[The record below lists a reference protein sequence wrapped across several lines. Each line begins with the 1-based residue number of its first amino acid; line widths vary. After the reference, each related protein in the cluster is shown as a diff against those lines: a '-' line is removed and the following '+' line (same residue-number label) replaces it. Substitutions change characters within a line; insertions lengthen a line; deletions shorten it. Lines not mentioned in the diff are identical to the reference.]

1 MGCFYM
7 PRGKP
12 NKKYDGDFKV
22 QVVETMEREG
32 LSLCE
37 AAKRFGVNNHSVVAR
52 WERLYLTEGKTSLY
66 EEHRG
71 KSSAASGTQ
80 KGRKPKLNKQVE
92 EDLIA
97 EVQRLRMENEY
108 LKKLRALVLEEERQS
123 KRRK

>member
-1 MGCFYM
+1 M

-37 AAKRFGVNNHSVVAR
+37 AARQFGINNHSVVAR
-52 WERLYLTEGKTSLY
+52 WERLYLTEGKASLY
-66 EEHRG
+66 EERRG
-71 KSSAASGTQ
+71 RARGSSGTQ
-80 KGRKPKLNKQVE
+80 KCREPKLDKQVE
-92 EDLIA
+92 QDLIA

>member
-1 MGCFYM
+1 M
-7 PRGKP
+7 PRGTQ
-12 NKKYDGDFKV
+12 KKYDGDFKV

-32 LSLCE
+32 LSLSE
-37 AAKRFGVNNHSVVAR
+37 AARQFGVGDHNAVAR
-52 WERLYLTEGKTSLY
+52 WERQYLTEGKASLY
-66 EEHRG
+66 EERRG
-71 KSSAASGTQ
+71 RASAASGTH

-108 LKKLRALVLEEERQS
+108 LKKFRALVLEEERQS